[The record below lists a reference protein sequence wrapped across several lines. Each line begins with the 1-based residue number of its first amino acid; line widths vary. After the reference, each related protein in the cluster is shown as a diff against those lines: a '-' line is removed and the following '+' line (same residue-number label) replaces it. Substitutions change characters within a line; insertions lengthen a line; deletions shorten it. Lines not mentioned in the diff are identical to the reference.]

1 MTWFNFAAAIALL
14 WLASSD
20 AAVQNPPV
28 AQPSSTV
35 IRAGLL
41 IDVEAGTAAANQ
53 TIVIENGRITA
64 VGARLAA
71 PAGANVV
78 DLSKYTVLPGLFDA
92 HAHLCIDVNLR
103 RDAGSYLYTT
113 LRDPDSFRSIQGTVH
128 ARSMLD
134 AGFTTVRDVGNEGNY
149 ACVSVRR
156 AIDSGFV
163 VGPTMLTA
171 GRIIAPYGGQFA
183 LQPDKRDLA
192 EPEYFFADTR
202 DEMRKA
208 IRENIHYG
216 ASLIKIVVDD
226 QRYIYSEEDI
236 RFIVAEAAA
245 AGLKVAAHA
254 WTGPGAHNAAAAGV
268 ATIEHLN
275 GASDED
281 LALAKR
287 NGVVAVLTPFPQ
299 EMLQQFRSGDA
310 AKEEFEEE
318 IGRLKSAHRQ
328 GVPIAFGT
336 DAIFEADGATRGA
349 TAMKWIDS
357 YVTAGI
363 PAKDLLRAMTITAAR
378 ALGVERERGTL
389 RAGMAAD
396 IIATEGNPLDD
407 VQALKH
413 VAFVMRN
420 GKIVRSR

>member
-1 MTWFNFAAAIALL
+1 M
-14 WLASSD
+14 
-20 AAVQNPPV
+20 
-28 AQPSSTV
+28 
-35 IRAGLL
+35 
-41 IDVEAGTAAANQ
+41 
-53 TIVIENGRITA
+53 TA
-64 VGARLAA
+64 VGEQIAA
-71 PAGANVV
+71 PAGADAV

-92 HAHLCIDVNLR
+92 HAHLCLDVNLQ
-103 RDAGSYLYTT
+103 RDAGSYFYTS
-113 LRDPDSFRSIQGTVH
+113 LRDPNSYRAIQGTAH

-156 AIDSGFV
+156 AIDSGLI
-163 VGPTMLTA
+163 VGPTLLTA

-216 ASLIKIVVDD
+216 ASVIKIVVDD
-226 QRYIYSEEDI
+226 QRYIYSEDDI
-236 RFIVAEAAA
+236 RFIVAEAGA

-254 WTGPGAHNAAAAGV
+254 WTGPGAHNAAAARV

-287 NGVVAVLTPFPQ
+287 NGVIAVPTPMP
-299 EMLQQFRSGDA
+299 EEILQQFRTA
-310 AKEEFEEE
+310 EVAKDEYAEELA
-318 IGRLKSAHRQ
+318 RLKSAHRQ
-328 GVPIAFGT
+328 GVPIAFGS
-336 DAIFEADGATRGA
+336 DATFEAAGSTRGA
-349 TAMKWIDS
+349 TTMRWIDS
-357 YVTAGI
+357 YGAAGI
-363 PAKDLLRAMTITAAR
+363 PPKDLLRAMTITAAR
-378 ALGVERERGTL
+378 ALGVEQQRGTL

-396 IIATEGNPLDD
+396 IIATAGNPLED

-413 VAFVMRN
+413 VAFVMKN
-420 GKIVRSR
+420 GKVVKSR